1 MSKLTRPRLPQPP
14 KSFGNVREAPDAI
27 AEYLNRLIQSTTEEM
42 DRTRRQIN
50 QLSEGRKV
58 AHYNSVSA
66 TPVAQ
71 VQCAVGDVILNNSAV
86 EAGSAGSRYVVI
98 GYRCVSAGTPGD
110 FVELRCLTG
119 N

>member
-1 MSKLTRPRLPQPP
+1 MSKLSRPRLPTPP
-14 KSFGNVREAPDAI
+14 ESFGSVREAPEAS
-27 AEYLNRLIQSTTEEM
+27 AKYLFRLVQSLTEEL
-42 DRTRRQIN
+42 DRNRRQLN
-50 QLSEGRKV
+50 QLSEGRSV

-66 TPVAQ
+66 TPAAQ
-71 VQCAVGDVILNNSAV
+71 VQCAVGDVILDNSAV
-86 EAGSAGSRYVVI
+86 EAGSAGAKYVVI

>member
-1 MSKLTRPRLPQPP
+1 MSKLSRPRLPQPP
-14 KSFGNVREAPDAI
+14 VSFGNVREAPEAS
-27 AEYLNRLIQSTTEEM
+27 AKYLNRLVQSLTDEL
-42 DRTRRQIN
+42 DRTRRQLN
-50 QLSEGRKV
+50 QLSEGRRV

-71 VQCAVGDVILNNSAV
+71 VECAVGDIIMNNSAV
-86 EAGSAGSRYVVI
+86 EAGTAGSQYVVI